1 MLQKLAPGELGMNC
15 TIVNFIFMCRSFRW
29 NTTKET
35 KWDNN
40 ESREKSECR
49 ENLNVGRNLHAY
61 TGAYSAIW
69 ESKISKTSHKVGRYD
84 MVRIGDPSPSE
95 AATKGDV
102 ATHGAAFIRVLFLQ
116 N

>member
-1 MLQKLAPGELGMNC
+1 
-15 TIVNFIFMCRSFRW
+15 
-29 NTTKET
+29 
-35 KWDNN
+35 
-40 ESREKSECR
+40 
-49 ENLNVGRNLHAY
+49 
-61 TGAYSAIW
+61 
-69 ESKISKTSHKVGRYD
+69 